1 MAGFDG
7 SINIY
12 SGRKLV
18 PIYKPEK
25 ADELPINLVP
35 NQRYERG
42 RLLGHVATPTNDVQ
56 TLTVTGTPTG
66 GSLVIRAFDP
76 FGGGSGTFV
85 LPFDANAATA
95 QTAVR
100 SVLGP
105 HITVSGGPLPGTALV
120 FTASGSFVSMPI
132 NLMQI
137 ESNLLTGGATP
148 GGGASFV
155 HTTIGANSGQF
166 GKYDPAGPDNGLR
179 TARRINAYE
188 VAVDSGGN
196 VTFGPVAVE
205 GYNGE
210 VFPAATAYV
219 SGYFDTK
226 ELYGLDA
233 TAVGQLGRLV
243 HGTVADGILEF

>member
-1 MAGFDG
+1 MNFDG

-18 PIYKPEK
+18 PLYKPDK

-35 NQRYERG
+35 NTRYERG
-42 RLLGHVATPTNDVQ
+42 RILGFLDAAVNDVQ
-56 TLTVTGTPTG
+56 TLTITGTPTSG
-66 GSLVIRAFDP
+66 NVVVRAFDP
-76 FGGGSGTFV
+76 FGGGSGTFI
-85 LPFDANAATA
+85 LPFNASAATA
-95 QTAVR
+95 QALVR
-100 SVLGP
+100 AVLGP
-105 HITVSGGPLPGTALV
+105 HITVTGGDLPGTALV
-120 FTASGSFVSMPI
+120 FTGSGSFLGMPI
-132 NLMQI
+132 NLMQV
-137 ESNLLTGGATP
+137 ESSTLAGGTTP
-148 GGGASFV
+148 AAAIV
-155 HTTIGANSGQF
+155 HTTIGANKGQA
-166 GKYDPAGPDNGLR
+166 GKYDDAASNGLQV
-179 TARRINAYE
+179 ARAINAYE

-233 TAVGQLGRLV
+233 AAVADLGRLIR
-243 HGTVADGILEF
+243 GSVADGVLEF

>member
-42 RLLGHVATPTNDVQ
+42 RVLGHVTTATNDVQ
-56 TLTVTGTPTG
+56 TLTITGTPTG
-66 GSLVIRAFDP
+66 GSLTIRAFDP
-76 FGGGSGTFV
+76 FGGGSGTFI
-85 LPFDANAATA
+85 LPYNATNTSA
-95 QTAVR
+95 QALIR
-100 SVLGP
+100 AVLGP
-105 HITVSGGPLPGTALV
+105 HITVTGGALPGTPLV
-120 FTASGSFVSMPI
+120 FTASGSFVSMPL
-132 NLMQI
+132 NLMQV
-137 ESNLLTGGATP
+137 ETNGLTGGTSPA
-148 GGGASFV
+148 GAIV
-155 HTTIGANSGQF
+155 HTTIGANTGQF
-166 GKYDPAGPDNGLR
+166 GKYDDTAVNGLQI
-179 TARRINAYE
+179 ARRINAYE

-233 TAVGQLGRLV
+233 AAVADLGRLV